1 MGDLK
6 LAQIVFKNVSFSYKE
21 AKKFCLQKINL
32 SIEQGEFVLICGR
45 SGSGKTT
52 LVRHLKSELTPY
64 GEHEGVILFGGKPI
78 EECSQRE
85 QSSMIGYVM
94 QDPDN
99 QIVTDKVWHEL
110 AFGLESL
117 GCDQKT
123 MGIRVAEMS
132 EYFGIS
138 SWFHKNVSELSG
150 GQKQLLN
157 LASIMAMH
165 PSVLVLDEPTSQL
178 DPIATTEFL
187 NTIRKINQDFGITI
201 LMTAH
206 RLEEVLAMSDKVV
219 WMEDGQIRYIEKPE
233 KIGGILKNAHSDMF
247 YAMPSVVQIFYGIEK
262 EGESP
267 LSVRQGRRW
276 IDDLFAGRNGY
287 SHMQSHEELSALKGK
302 SIIRIKDVWFRYGK
316 EGKEVLK
323 GLNLEIPEGKLSV
336 IMGGNGSGKST
347 MLKTICGIIKPYRG
361 KVWVRNKLVQRYNP
375 NELFSGNLAMLVQ
388 EPKSLFVKTTVR
400 AELKEMLFMN
410 DERNDEKLRK
420 MAELME
426 ITSLLDRHPY
436 DLSGGEQQRVALAKV
451 LMTNPKILL
460 LDEPTK
466 GMDNLFKIKLASI
479 FEMLKKKGITIVMVS
494 HDIEFCAN
502 YADYVSLFFDGTV
515 LSTTTPRIFFSQNN
529 FYTTEANRMC
539 RHLFTHAITNEEVI
553 GLCRKNLSECE
564 RENLI

>member
-1 MGDLK
+1 MGDLT

-21 AKKFCLQKINL
+21 EKNPCLKKINL

-52 LVRHLKSELTPY
+52 LARHLKSELTPY
-64 GEHEGVILFGGKPI
+64 GKHEGTILFDGKPI
-78 EECSQRE
+78 EEWNQRE

-123 MGIRVAEMS
+123 MGIRVAEMA

-219 WMEDGQIRYIEKPE
+219 WMEDGQILYTEKPE
-233 KIGGILKNAHSDMF
+233 KIGGILKNADSDMF

-276 IDDLFAGRNGY
+276 IDDLFAGRKVY
-287 SHMQSHEELSALKGK
+287 SHMQSHEESFALDGKG
-302 SIIRIKDVWFRYGK
+302 IIRIKDVWFRYGK
-316 EGKEVLK
+316 EEKEVLK

-361 KVWVRNKLVQRYNP
+361 KVWVRNKLVQRYKP
-375 NELFSGNLAMLVQ
+375 NELFYQNLAMLVQ
-388 EPKSLFVKTTVR
+388 DPKSLFVKTTVR

-410 DERNDEKLRK
+410 DERNDEKLK
-420 MAELME
+420 QMAELVE

-479 FEMLKKKGITIVMVS
+479 FETLKKKGITIVMVS
-494 HDIEFCAN
+494 HDIAFCAN
-502 YADYVSLFFDGTV
+502 YADYVSLFFDGAV
-515 LSTTTPRIFFSQNN
+515 LSTTTPRTFFSQNN

-553 GLCRKNLSECE
+553 GLCRKNLSENKM
-564 RENLI
+564 ENPI

>member
-6 LAQIVFKNVSFSYKE
+6 LAQIVFENVSFSYKE
-21 AKKFCLQKINL
+21 EKNFCLKKINL

-64 GEHEGVILFGGKPI
+64 GKHEGTILFDGKPI
-78 EECSQRE
+78 EEWNQRE

-123 MGIRVAEMS
+123 MGIRVAEMA

-206 RLEEVLAMSDKVV
+206 RLEEVLAISDKVV
-219 WMEDGQIRYIEKPE
+219 WMEDGQILYTEKPE
-233 KIGGILKNAHSDMF
+233 KIGGILKNADSDMF

-276 IDDLFAGRNGY
+276 IDDLFAGRKVY
-287 SHMQSHEELSALKGK
+287 SHMQSHEESFALDGKG
-302 SIIRIKDVWFRYGK
+302 IIRIKDVWFRYGK
-316 EGKEVLK
+316 EEKEVLK

-361 KVWVRNKLVQRYNP
+361 KVWVRNKLVQRYKP
-375 NELFSGNLAMLVQ
+375 NELFYQNLAMLVQ
-388 EPKSLFVKTTVR
+388 DPKSLFVKTTVR

-410 DERNDEKLRK
+410 DERNDEKLTQ
-420 MAELME
+420 MAELVE

-479 FEMLKKKGITIVMVS
+479 FEMLKKKGTTIVMVS

-502 YADYVSLFFDGTV
+502 YADYVSLFFDGAV
-515 LSTTTPRIFFSQNN
+515 LSTTTPRTFFSQNN

-539 RHLFTHAITNEEVI
+539 RHLFAHAITNEEVI
-553 GLCRKNLSECE
+553 GLCRKNLSENKM
-564 RENLI
+564 ENPI